1 MTLIKHQLPCF
12 DTQAPNVDTIC
23 ACLPKVASD
32 RCPNMED
39 AAQAVANKFGR
50 ALLLYSKCHNR
61 FNGQGLLNEDDVVT
75 LRKLDRF
82 TLFLKIMQRLTLT
95 GSLSSTGNNFRER
108 PSHRSCT
115 RSKIMLCL
123 SCSNGKWVSECSESR
138 VQREFMPVSTS
149 SSALTATWQMV

>member
-1 MTLIKHQLPCF
+1 
-12 DTQAPNVDTIC
+12 
-23 ACLPKVASD
+23 
-32 RCPNMED
+32 MED

-108 PSHRSCT
+108 PSHRSFT
-115 RSKIMLCL
+115 
-123 SCSNGKWVSECSESR
+123 
-138 VQREFMPVSTS
+138 
-149 SSALTATWQMV
+149 